1 MFLTKLSLPR
11 RTFLKST
18 GAAVALPFLEAMV
31 PAFTPVAR
39 AAGNVRRTGFIYWS
53 NGTIPEEWLP
63 TTTGA
68 DFEYSR
74 ILKPLEP
81 FRRSTLVVSG
91 LGNKVEGTHPT
102 ASSGW
107 LTGVT
112 AKPTEGDDVYNNT
125 SIDQVIAAQVGKE
138 TALPSLELATED
150 FSSAIGSCAGGYSC
164 IYANTISWKNPTT
177 PLPMEINPRAA
188 FERMFGR
195 AGTASQRAARLQRQ
209 SSILDSVG
217 DELQSLQG
225 RLGAGDRRRLG
236 EYMTNLREVE
246 LRIQKAEAQSQTSV
260 TSPDAPLGIPETHDE
275 HLKLMF
281 DLMALAYQA
290 DITRVVT
297 YYTSRELSQVTY
309 PQAGVNEPHHSVS
322 HHGQNPERMAMM
334 ALIGAYY
341 SQLMARF
348 LEKLQAMPEGDGTV
362 LDHSMIFFG
371 NGMSNSDNHVH
382 LDLPMTVFGGQFK
395 GNRHLRFKDMP
406 MANLW
411 MTAAAAMDVPLE
423 RFGNS
428 TGRLEL

>member
-1 MFLTKLSLPR
+1 
-11 RTFLKST
+11 
-18 GAAVALPFLEAMV
+18 
-31 PAFTPVAR
+31 
-39 AAGNVRRTGFIYWS
+39 
-53 NGTIPEEWLP
+53 
-63 TTTGA
+63 
-68 DFEYSR
+68 
-74 ILKPLEP
+74 
-81 FRRSTLVVSG
+81 
-91 LGNKVEGTHPT
+91 
-102 ASSGW
+102 
-107 LTGVT
+107 
-112 AKPTEGDDVYNNT
+112 
-125 SIDQVIAAQVGKE
+125 VIAAQVGKD
-138 TALPSLELATED
+138 TLLPSLELATED

-195 AGTASQRAARLQRQ
+195 AGSPSQRAARLKRQ

-217 DELQSLQG
+217 GELQSLQG
-225 RLGAGDRRRLG
+225 RLGAGDRRRLA

-246 LRIQKAEAQSQTSV
+246 LRIQKAEAQSKTSV
-260 TSPDAPLGIPETHDE
+260 TSPDAPIGIPESHDE

-290 DITRVVT
+290 DITRVAT

-322 HHGQNPERMAMM
+322 HHGNNPERMAMM
-334 ALIGAYY
+334 ALIGVYY

-348 LEKLQAMPEGDGTV
+348 IEKLQAMPEGDGTV

-371 NGMSNSDNHVH
+371 NGMSNSDTHVH

-395 GNRHLRFKDMP
+395 GNRHLRFEGQP

-411 MTAAAAMDVPLE
+411 MTAAAVMDVPLE
-423 RFGNS
+423 RFGIS
-428 TGRLEL
+428 TGRLDL